1 MDEVRI
7 VKKRTHVWPIVIAV
21 VILALVVAYML
32 FMNNGAGRD
41 VGWNGVMDWSAS
53 AEA

>member
-7 VKKRTHVWPIVIAV
+7 VKKRTIVWPIVAAV
-21 VILALVVAYML
+21 VLLALVIAFVM
-32 FMNNGAGRD
+32 FRNSGATQD
-41 VGWNGVMDWSAS
+41 IGWNGVMDWSAS